1 MTGMDEQK
9 TLLQQI
15 REKESELSRRQESAV
30 KKTEDIMSLAKADA
44 ERIAADADARGK
56 AMAEVYRDQ
65 RKERIALEA
74 DEIKG
79 RGSAEAL
86 ALRKS
91 GEEHLS
97 DAVGL
102 IVDAVT
108 YAAQDEKD
116 PGNRP

>member
-15 REKESELSRRQESAV
+15 REKESELSRRQESAI
-30 KKTEDIMSLAKADA
+30 KKAEEILSKAKADA
-44 ERIAADADARGK
+44 ELIAAGADAKGK
-56 AMAEVYRDQ
+56 AMAERYREG
-65 RKERIALEA
+65 RKEQIALEA

-86 ALRKS
+86 ALRRA

-97 DAVGL
+97 AAAGL

-108 YAAQDEKD
+108 YASQDEKD